1 MESIKRDKGAEEGA
15 LKRRRAGYRCYKG
28 GHRMWALIGEE
39 GGAQYRRRKK
49 EEAQTIL
56 KLFEIGIRNHILY
69 IHKIHIA
76 HISVCICT
84 FI

>member
-1 MESIKRDKGAEEGA
+1 MGINWG
-15 LKRRRAGYRCYKG
+15 RRRDTVR
-28 GHRMWALIGEE
+28 
-39 GGAQYRRRKK
+39 K

>member
-1 MESIKRDKGAEEGA
+1 
-15 LKRRRAGYRCYKG
+15 
-28 GHRMWALIGEE
+28 MWALIGGE
-39 GGAQYRRRKK
+39 GGAQYRRRKR

-56 KLFEIGIRNHILY
+56 KLFEIDIRNHILY

>member
-1 MESIKRDKGAEEGA
+1 
-15 LKRRRAGYRCYKG
+15 
-28 GHRMWALIGEE
+28 MWALIGGE
-39 GGAQYRRRKK
+39 GGAQYRRRKR

-56 KLFEIGIRNHILY
+56 KLFEKDIRNHILY